1 MADDSILNCG
11 INRLLQL
18 TPKILDYA
26 KAKSSNSLIKYYLQL
41 LDGGEEDFEAKEV
54 TGGEFLIVYKLEEID
69 VPVINKFSERNGEAF
84 STGVLDTIWSIQLVS
99 GRSQV

>member
-1 MADDSILNCG
+1 MAYDSILNCG

-26 KAKSSNSLIKYYLQL
+26 KSKSSNSLITYYLQL

-69 VPVINKFSERNGEAF
+69 VINKFSERNEEAF
-84 STGVLDTIWSIQLVS
+84 STGVLDTIL
-99 GRSQV
+99 